1 MPASPLDVIA
11 KMPMRTRQYVIIA
24 LCCLINI
31 TEGYDMMSA
40 AYTAPLFTAEWGAP
54 RTALG
59 ILFSMGSLGLA
70 FGAFAAA
77 PIAERIGRRG
87 VTFVALAGITIS
99 HALSAMAHSMEML
112 TFLKFLMGVGLGM
125 LVVSLN
131 VLVSEFANDDRRNL
145 MLSLLHTGFS
155 IGMTISGAV
164 TGLLLEPYGWRSVF
178 VVGAAI
184 NIVLLAVLTLFMWES
199 PAYLLSARPRN
210 ALPRLNKILTGLGQP
225 TLSELPPPPPRTE
238 RKENRAMALLSSD
251 VRRLSLLM
259 WTASFVYAV
268 VGYFLLNWKPTVL
281 VDAGLTPTQASF
293 AGVAQGICGSVGHI
307 VVGMLAKRVGE
318 GRLTAIFFL
327 VMGCVL
333 VLFGNVQASAP
344 VMIALACSLTFFTVG
359 SYTGV
364 FLTTIAHY
372 PLHLRSFGVGFV
384 VGIGR
389 AGAVIGPFIG
399 GLLLDADIGRGAT
412 FVFFA
417 TLSVIPAVALLV
429 LGRAIKP
436 SAPQAASV

>member
-77 PIAERIGRRG
+77 PIAERVGRRG
-87 VTFVALAGITIS
+87 VTFAALAGITLS
-99 HALSAMAHSMEML
+99 HALSAMANSMEML
-112 TFLKFLMGVGLGM
+112 TILKFVMGVGLGM

-164 TGLLLEPYGWRSVF
+164 TGLLLEPFGWRSVF
-178 VVGAAI
+178 VVGAGI
-184 NIVLLAVLTLFMWES
+184 NIVLLAVLALFMWES

-225 TLSELPPPPPRTE
+225 ALSELPPPPRAA

-333 VLFGNVQASAP
+333 VLFGNVHAGAP
-344 VMIALACSLTFFTVG
+344 VMIALACTLTFFTVG

-364 FLTTIAHY
+364 FLTTIAQY

-384 VGIGR
+384 VGVGR
-389 AGAVIGPFIG
+389 AGAVVGPFIG
-399 GLLLDADIGRGAT
+399 GLLLGADIGRGAT

-417 TLSVIPAVALLV
+417 ALSVIPAMALLV
-429 LGRAIKP
+429 LGRTIKP
-436 SAPQAASV
+436 AAPQAASV